1 MEENL
6 EIKLFYKYKP
16 KFHLV
21 VASRHDTL
29 SSPCTLAWGKVVTWR
44 DKTCRA
50 CRTAQ
55 RDTLVARLARHAF
68 RGVATAWTGVDMSI
82 SLFPEVVSEID
93 TNPEHNRLNLYT
105 RALLLLR
112 RPPWWNKH
120 GSTRSS
126 RRAGYAH
133 VIRVVS
139 WLDVTSQ
146 VKLGLYLRLERCV
159 MHGLHTVDK
168 KMAWR
173 RQLKSLV

>member
-93 TNPEHNRLNLYT
+93 TNPEHNRLNFT
-105 RALLLLR
+105 REHYCFFAIHRDGTSTARHARHDARDTHMSYVSCRDLTWR
-112 RPPWWNKH
+112 AKWNLGYIYDLSDAWCTDYIRSTKRWRGG
-120 GSTRSS
+120 GS
-126 RRAGYAH
+126 
-133 VIRVVS
+133 
-139 WLDVTSQ
+139 
-146 VKLGLYLRLERCV
+146 
-159 MHGLHTVDK
+159 
-168 KMAWR
+168 
-173 RQLKSLV
+173 